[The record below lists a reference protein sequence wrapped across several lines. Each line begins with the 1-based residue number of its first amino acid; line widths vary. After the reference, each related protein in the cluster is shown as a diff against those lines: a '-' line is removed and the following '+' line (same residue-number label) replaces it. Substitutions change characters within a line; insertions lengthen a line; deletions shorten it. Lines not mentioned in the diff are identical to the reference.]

1 MSEAIYV
8 RGLTKSCG
16 GKTVRLLAVRFFRRE

>member
-1 MSEAIYV
+1 MSEVIRV

-16 GKTVRLLAVRFFRRE
+16 GGTVRLLAVRFFRWE